1 MNNRRVV
8 FLLGGLIACCGDG
21 AFAASAVRMLGTNAT
36 PSNNIVAPKS
46 QNSVQ
51 LNSSVRRSTL
61 PLRANPNVSGTKI
74 VTPTASVGT
83 LGNTMPN
90 RLSILGKNLKNI
102 KNAVSTGGTPSG
114 GTSGGT
120 VNPDALNDL
129 SARMDALQHRVD
141 GMPTVAD
148 LTQFYTRAEV
158 DELIDETYTVDEIDA
173 KLLNV
178 QSHLSDID
186 TEIQN
191 ISTASGAAAVTEIQN
206 TVAEQ
211 GGQIEQLQFDTKTIY
226 DAVADERVPVTIVD
240 TFNENEFFSTIGGKN

>member
-21 AFAASAVRMLGTNAT
+21 AFAASSVRMLGTNAT
-36 PSNNIVAPKS
+36 PSNNIVAQNP

-51 LNSSVRRSTL
+51 LNSVRRSTL
-61 PLRANPNVSGTKI
+61 PLRANPNVSGTKT
-74 VTPTASVGT
+74 VTPTAVNSNMI
-83 LGNTMPN
+83 NTMPN

-102 KNAVSTGGTPSG
+102 KNTVSTGGTSG
-114 GTSGGT
+114 GNSGSA
-120 VNPDALNDL
+120 VNTDTLNEL
-129 SARMDALQHRVD
+129 SNRMDALQHRID

-148 LTQFYTRAEV
+148 LSQFYTRAEV
-158 DELIDETYTVDEIDA
+158 DELVDDTYTVDEIDA

-191 ISTASGAAAVTEIQN
+191 ISTASGAAAVQEMQN
-206 TVAEQ
+206 TVTQQ

-240 TFNENEFFSTIGGKN
+240 TFNVDEFFGTSGIKN